1 MMIDLTQKPF
11 YLTKKQSTEII
22 EQASHLTDEE
32 KIGQLFCLLGSIYSD
47 DELERLVSDYHVS
60 GFLFRP
66 MPASELQKKWAR
78 LDQIAKF
85 PLFKAA
91 NLEEGG
97 YGANEEGTY
106 FANPLQVAAAND
118 LEITKKF
125 AKVCAVEGIAAGCN
139 WNFAPVSDI
148 DFNYRN
154 PITNVRTYGSDVQKV
169 VDNVKCYVQTLQECG
184 MAAACKH
191 FPGDGVDFRDQHL
204 HPTYNTLSTEEWYAS
219 YGRVYKEA
227 IDVGLLS
234 VMIGHIVQPA
244 LEKQMND
251 QLELADMLP
260 ASQSKELLSGVL
272 RGKLDFNGV
281 IITDATI
288 MGGYCM
294 TLPRKEALTASINA
308 GCDMFC
314 FSTDFYED
322 YEYLLEAL
330 HDGTLAKN
338 RLDEAVIRILAL
350 KKKLELMA
358 KPQDLIEAT
367 VWRNECAD
375 KSITLVKDIQHLIP
389 LNQKK
394 FPHIELTVVGKD
406 EVAEG
411 YSISSLAENYFK
423 SQGFNVSHYHPLEDD
438 LHGTSQLSKDK
449 LRLIL
454 VNCPTASN
462 QTTVRINWSPKHA
475 LDMPRFVD
483 EETYAMISLNNPY
496 HLQDA
501 PRVRTYINAY
511 SPTKASVLASF
522 DKLLGYSKFEGESP
536 VDAFCGLADTHL

>member
-1 MMIDLTQKPF
+1 MINLTQKPF
-11 YLTKKQSTEII
+11 YLTEEQSAEVI
-22 EQASHLTDEE
+22 QLANRLTDEE
-32 KIGQLFCLLGSIYSD
+32 KVGQLFCLLGSIYSD
-47 DELERLVSDYHVS
+47 DELNRLVSDYHVS

-66 MPASELQKKWAR
+66 MPADDLQKKWAR
-78 LDQIAKF
+78 LDQLTQI
-85 PLFKAA
+85 PLLKAA

-106 FANPLQVAAAND
+106 FANPLQVAATND
-118 LEITKKF
+118 LEITRKF
-125 AKVCAVEGIAAGCN
+125 AKVCAVEGKAAGCN

-148 DFNYRN
+148 DFNTQN
-154 PITNVRTYGSDVQKV
+154 PITNVRTYGSDVQTV
-169 VDNVKCYVQTLQECG
+169 VDNVKCYVQTLQQNG

-191 FPGDGVDFRDQHL
+191 FPGDGVDYRDQHL
-204 HPTYNTLSTEEWYAS
+204 HPTYNSLSAADWYAS
-219 YGRVYKEA
+219 YGRVYSEA

-234 VMIGHIVQPA
+234 VMVGHIVQPA
-244 LEKQMND
+244 LEKEINAK
-251 QLELADMLP
+251 LEIADMLP
-260 ASQSKELLSGVL
+260 ASQSKQLLSGVL
-272 RGKLDFNGV
+272 RGKLGFNGL

-294 TLPRKEALTASINA
+294 SLPRKAALTASINA
-308 GCDMFC
+308 GCDIFC

-322 YEYLLEAL
+322 YGYLLEAL
-330 HDGTLAKN
+330 HDGTLSRE

-350 KKKLELMA
+350 KMTLESMSY
-358 KPQDLIEAT
+358 PQETIESIA
-367 VWRNECAD
+367 WRNECAD

-389 LNQKK
+389 FDRER
-394 FPHIELTVVGKD
+394 FPQIEITVVGED
-406 EVAEG
+406 EIAEG
-411 YSISSLAENYFK
+411 YKISLLAENYFK
-423 SQGFNVSHYHPLEDD
+423 SQGFEVSHYHPLEDD

-483 EETYAMISLNNPY
+483 EETYAMISFNNPY

-522 DKLLGYSKFEGESP
+522 DKMLGYSPFVGVSP
-536 VDAFCGLADTHL
+536 VDAFCGLVDTHL